1 MNYENKYIY
10 LEKKQKATF
19 SEKHNQTNL
28 YQISFK
34 KQKSNKVL

>member
-28 YQISFK
+28 YQI
-34 KQKSNKVL
+34 